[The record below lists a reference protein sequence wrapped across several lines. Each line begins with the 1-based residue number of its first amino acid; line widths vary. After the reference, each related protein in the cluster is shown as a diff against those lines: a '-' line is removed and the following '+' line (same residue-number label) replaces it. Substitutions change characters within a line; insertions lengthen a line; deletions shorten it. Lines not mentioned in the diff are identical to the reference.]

1 MINPVVLYGPVRLG
15 EALAE
20 DLLELLHH
28 VVCVDGDQAAVLL
41 QRLF

>member
-1 MINPVVLYGPVRLG
+1 VRLR

-20 DLLELLHH
+20 DLLELLYD
-28 VVCVDGDQAAVLL
+28 VVHVDGDQAAVLL